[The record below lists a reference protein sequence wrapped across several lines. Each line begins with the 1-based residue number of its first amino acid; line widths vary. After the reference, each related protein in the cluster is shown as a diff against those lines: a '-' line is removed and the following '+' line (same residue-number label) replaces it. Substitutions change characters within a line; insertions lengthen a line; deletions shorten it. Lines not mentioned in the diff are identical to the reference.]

1 MRGLLLTLQSGDLLT
16 RERVRLWA
24 LAVLVASVAGVA
36 FLWITSNGLDDF
48 QGKPLGTDFSNIYA
62 GGTYVLDGKP
72 ELAFDPLLQHAR
84 REGDLRCPYAVLRM
98 VLSAIFIF
106 CRRRLGAD
114 ALPAGAVRLAGH
126 DLSALSLLA
135 IWTILSCPAAYA
147 PPTASELGEAD
158 RVANQLLHAPPTP
171 RSAEPPSPFRRDLDL
186 ALLLAVSFPAV
197 FVNLGHGH
205 NGFLTAALMGFA
217 LVLLDRRPVVAGI
230 LFGLLAYKPQFGLL
244 IPLVLIATDRWKTFA
259 AAAATVGVLALAA
272 TLAFGPQVWPAFFA
286 STAFT
291 REVVLEAGGTG
302 WHKIQT
308 VFSWVRMWGGP
319 ISLAYTVQILVT
331 LALSIGVVWLWRSGT
346 SMAVKAAGL
355 IIASLLATPYSLD
368 YDLMALAPAIAF
380 WASEGISGIPQLG
393 KNHPCR
399 NVDCAPDRPQFRGGY
414 VNTTDRSAAPCC
426 FRAAAAPR
434 RRGHERPDA
443 LAFPARTIR

>member
-1 MRGLLLTLQSGDLLT
+1 MRGLLLTLQSGDWLT

-24 LAVLVASVAGVA
+24 LAVLVASVAGVV
-36 FLWITSNGLDDF
+36 FLGITSNGLDDF
-48 QGKPLGTDFSNIYA
+48 QGKPLGTDFSDIYA
-62 GGTYVLDGKP
+62 GGTYALEGKA

-84 REGDLRCPYAVLRM
+84 EKEIFGAHTPFYGWCYPPFLLFVAAALALMPY
-98 VLSAIFIF
+98 
-106 CRRRLGAD
+106 
-114 ALPAGAVRLAGH
+114 LPALFVWQATTFPLY
-126 DLSALSLLA
+126 LLA
-135 IWTILSCPAAYA
+135 IWTILTSLLPKQ
-147 PPTASELGEAD
+147 PGGGSNSNLFDEL
-158 RVANQLLHAPPTP
+158 V
-171 RSAEPPSPFRRDLDL
+171 RSRIW
-186 ALLLAVSFPAV
+186 LLLAVSFPAV

-291 REVVLEAGGTG
+291 REAVLEAGGTG

-319 ISLAYTVQILVT
+319 IPLAYTVQILVT

-368 YDLMALAPAIAF
+368 YDLMALAPALAF
-380 WASEGISGIPQLG
+380 WASEGISRGFRSWEKTTLAAMWIVPLIARSFAEATLIPLT
-393 KNHPCR
+393 
-399 NVDCAPDRPQFRGGY
+399 APLLL
-414 VNTTDRSAAPCC
+414 AA
-426 FRAAAAPR
+426 FVLLLRRAA
-434 RRGHERPDA
+434 EVTS
-443 LAFPARTIR
+443 ARTLWLSPHAR

>member
-1 MRGLLLTLQSGDLLT
+1 MHGLLLTLQSGDWLT

-24 LAVLVASVAGVA
+24 LAVLVAAVAGVA
-36 FLWITSNGLDDF
+36 FLGITSNGLDDF

-72 ELAFDPLLQHAR
+72 ELAFDPALQHAR
-84 REGDLRCPYAVLRM
+84 QKE
-98 VLSAIFIF
+98 IFGPHTPPF
-106 CRRRLGAD
+106 GWCYPPFLLFVA
-114 ALPAGAVRLAGH
+114 AALALMSYLPALFVWQATTFPLY
-126 DLSALSLLA
+126 LLA
-135 IWTILSCPAAYA
+135 IWTILTSLRPKQ
-147 PPTASELGEAD
+147 PGSGSSSNLFDEL
-158 RVANQLLHAPPTP
+158 V
-171 RSAEPPSPFRRDLDL
+171 RSRMW
-186 ALLLAVSFPAV
+186 LLLAVSFPAV

-217 LVLLDRRPVVAGI
+217 LVWLDRRPIVAGI

-259 AAAATVGVLALAA
+259 AAAATVGLLALAA

-291 REVVLEAGGTG
+291 RELVLEAGDTG

-319 ISLAYTVQILVT
+319 IPLAYTVQILVT
-331 LALSIGVVWLWRSGT
+331 LALGIAVVWLWRSGT
-346 SMAVKAAGL
+346 SMAAKAAGL
-355 IIASLLATPYSLD
+355 IIASLLATPYGLD

-380 WASEGISGIPQLG
+380 WASEGISRGFRSWEKTTLAAIWIVPLIARSFAEATLIPLT
-393 KNHPCR
+393 
-399 NVDCAPDRPQFRGGY
+399 APLLL
-414 VNTTDRSAAPCC
+414 AA
-426 FRAAAAPR
+426 FVLLLRRAAEVT
-434 RRGHERPDA
+434 G
-443 LAFPARTIR
+443 ARTLWLLPHAR

>member
-1 MRGLLLTLQSGDLLT
+1 MRGLLLTLQSGDWLT

-24 LAVLVASVAGVA
+24 LAVLVASVAGVV
-36 FLWITSNGLDDF
+36 FLGITSNGLDDF
-48 QGKPLGTDFSNIYA
+48 QGKPLGTDFSDIYA
-62 GGTYVLDGKP
+62 GGTYALEGKA

-84 REGDLRCPYAVLRM
+84 EKEIFGAHTPFYGWCYPPFLLFVAAALALMPY
-98 VLSAIFIF
+98 
-106 CRRRLGAD
+106 
-114 ALPAGAVRLAGH
+114 LPALFVWQATTFPLY
-126 DLSALSLLA
+126 LLA
-135 IWTILSCPAAYA
+135 IWTILTSLLPKQ
-147 PPTASELGEAD
+147 PGGGSNSNLFDEL
-158 RVANQLLHAPPTP
+158 V
-171 RSAEPPSPFRRDLDL
+171 RSRIW
-186 ALLLAVSFPAV
+186 LLLAVSFPAV

-291 REVVLEAGGTG
+291 REAVLEAGGTG

-319 ISLAYTVQILVT
+319 IPLAYTVQILVT

-346 SMAVKAAGL
+346 SMAVRAAGL

-368 YDLMALAPAIAF
+368 YDLMALAPALAF
-380 WASEGISGIPQLG
+380 WASEGISRGFRSWEKTTLAAMWIVPLIARSFAEATLIPLT
-393 KNHPCR
+393 
-399 NVDCAPDRPQFRGGY
+399 APLLL
-414 VNTTDRSAAPCC
+414 AA
-426 FRAAAAPR
+426 FVLLLRRAA
-434 RRGHERPDA
+434 EVTS
-443 LAFPARTIR
+443 ARTLWLSPHAR

>member
-1 MRGLLLTLQSGDLLT
+1 MRGLLLTLQSGDWLT

-24 LAVLVASVAGVA
+24 LAVLVASVAGVV
-36 FLWITSNGLDDF
+36 FLGITSNGLDDF
-48 QGKPLGTDFSNIYA
+48 QGKPLGTDFSDIYA
-62 GGTYVLDGKP
+62 GGTYALEGKA

-84 REGDLRCPYAVLRM
+84 EKEIFGAHTPFYGWCYPPFLLFVAAALALMPY
-98 VLSAIFIF
+98 
-106 CRRRLGAD
+106 
-114 ALPAGAVRLAGH
+114 LPALFVWQATTFPLY
-126 DLSALSLLA
+126 LLA
-135 IWTILSCPAAYA
+135 IWTILTSLLPKQ
-147 PPTASELGEAD
+147 PGGGSNSHLFDEL
-158 RVANQLLHAPPTP
+158 V
-171 RSAEPPSPFRRDLDL
+171 RSRIW
-186 ALLLAVSFPAV
+186 LLLAVSFPAV

-217 LVLLDRRPVVAGI
+217 LVLLDCRPVVAGI

-291 REVVLEAGGTG
+291 REAVLEAGGTG

-319 ISLAYTVQILVT
+319 IPLAYTVQILVT

-368 YDLMALAPAIAF
+368 YDLMALAPALAF
-380 WASEGISGIPQLG
+380 WASEGISRGFRSWEKTTLAAMWIVPLIARSFAEATLIPLT
-393 KNHPCR
+393 
-399 NVDCAPDRPQFRGGY
+399 APLLL
-414 VNTTDRSAAPCC
+414 AA
-426 FRAAAAPR
+426 FVLLLRRAA
-434 RRGHERPDA
+434 EVTS
-443 LAFPARTIR
+443 ARTLWLSPHAR